1 MVDTFDILDGD
12 VPLDTLTKT
21 EAVEAY
27 GDAYLREECARYE
40 DEPFLYWVSSDEIYS
55 AAEKLFGTEF
65 LKFLD
70 GKIRRDP
77 FKSWTS
83 DRILR
88 KKPVRVRKDG
98 KAYKSDLETRKR
110 ELTTKYLT

>member
-1 MVDTFDILDGD
+1 MVDTFDILEGD

-27 GDAYLREECARYE
+27 GDAYQREECARYE
-40 DEPFLYWVSSDEIYS
+40 DEPLIYWVSADEIYS
-55 AAEKLFGTEF
+55 TAEKLFGTEF

-70 GKIRRDP
+70 GKTRRDP

-83 DRILR
+83 DRILC
-88 KKPVRVRKDG
+88 KKSVRIRKDG

-110 ELTTKYLT
+110 ELKIKFT